1 MFDLAYNGSLAWSF
15 EDVLVHGGYFYRL
28 DFTLKLLLLYQKL
41 FLMACQ
47 FFIAEYKLNMQNQ
60 QVDLMTVVVAVVVV
74 VVVVVVDGMV
84 VMTEEVEGMMTGA
97 EGKLKYSFLL

>member
-1 MFDLAYNGSLAWSF
+1 
-15 EDVLVHGGYFYRL
+15 
-28 DFTLKLLLLYQKL
+28 
-41 FLMACQ
+41 MACQ

-60 QVDLMTVVVAVVVV
+60 QADLMTVVVAVGVGVG
-74 VVVVVVDGMV
+74 VVDGMV

>member
-1 MFDLAYNGSLAWSF
+1 
-15 EDVLVHGGYFYRL
+15 
-28 DFTLKLLLLYQKL
+28 
-41 FLMACQ
+41 MACQ

-74 VVVVVVDGMV
+74 VVVVVDGMV

>member
-1 MFDLAYNGSLAWSF
+1 
-15 EDVLVHGGYFYRL
+15 
-28 DFTLKLLLLYQKL
+28 
-41 FLMACQ
+41 MACQ

-60 QVDLMTVVVAVVVV
+60 QVDLMIVVVAAVVVVV

>member
-1 MFDLAYNGSLAWSF
+1 
-15 EDVLVHGGYFYRL
+15 
-28 DFTLKLLLLYQKL
+28 
-41 FLMACQ
+41 MACQ

-60 QVDLMTVVVAVVVV
+60 QVDLMTVVVAAVVV

>member
-1 MFDLAYNGSLAWSF
+1 
-15 EDVLVHGGYFYRL
+15 
-28 DFTLKLLLLYQKL
+28 
-41 FLMACQ
+41 MACQ

-74 VVVVVVDGMV
+74 VVVVVVVDGMV

-97 EGKLKYSFLL
+97 EGKLKCSFLL

>member
-1 MFDLAYNGSLAWSF
+1 
-15 EDVLVHGGYFYRL
+15 
-28 DFTLKLLLLYQKL
+28 
-41 FLMACQ
+41 MACQ

-60 QVDLMTVVVAVVVV
+60 QVDLMIVVVAAV

>member
-1 MFDLAYNGSLAWSF
+1 
-15 EDVLVHGGYFYRL
+15 
-28 DFTLKLLLLYQKL
+28 
-41 FLMACQ
+41 MACQ

-74 VVVVVVDGMV
+74 VVVVVDGMV

-97 EGKLKYSFLL
+97 EGKLKYSFLLWKNVERVIHNHLHHFKHYSEESHQ

>member
-1 MFDLAYNGSLAWSF
+1 
-15 EDVLVHGGYFYRL
+15 
-28 DFTLKLLLLYQKL
+28 
-41 FLMACQ
+41 MACQ

>member
-1 MFDLAYNGSLAWSF
+1 
-15 EDVLVHGGYFYRL
+15 
-28 DFTLKLLLLYQKL
+28 
-41 FLMACQ
+41 MACQ

-74 VVVVVVDGMV
+74 VVVVDGMV

>member
-74 VVVVVVDGMV
+74 VVVVVDGMV